1 MRYIIERTN
10 VIDPGVD
17 SAEWEKA
24 NLGKVDVEEWKGFSP
39 IPETT
44 FKVLKGPEGMSVLMH
59 TNEKNLRAECKVG
72 TEAIHTDSCM
82 EFFIKPDPWD
92 LRYLN
97 FETNPKGVMK
107 IGIGTHRGDR
117 ILLDDDRSKFSIVSI
132 PEDGNWTLKFYI
144 PDEFINSHF
153 KKPNPVFK
161 GNVYKCAEGSDH
173 SHFGTWNRVEVPNP
187 DYHLTDFFGTFEIKK

>member
-1 MRYIIERTN
+1 MKI
-10 VIDPGVD
+10 
-17 SAEWEKA
+17 
-24 NLGKVDVEEWKGFSP
+24 
-39 IPETT
+39 
-44 FKVLKGPEGMSVLMH
+44 
-59 TNEKNLRAECKVG
+59 KNLPSQTNKNPQGQKWRRLDNTGKLFPLVSSESLSNVFRIAVTLKEEIEPEILQQALEDVL
-72 TEAIHTDSCM
+72 TQFES
-82 EFFIKPDPWD
+82 FRVR
-92 LRYLN
+92 LRRGLFWYY

-161 GNVYKCAEGSDH
+161 GNVYKCAESSDH